1 MQNGQST
8 LSILDIYTHLG
19 CRPSQLYL
27 GALMSRQKLSF
38 FVYWDSNAY
47 SDDLVRE
54 WAEEVKAAAVHYLG
68 QNLLANENIGA
79 DIVAKT
85 KL

>member
-1 MQNGQST
+1 
-8 LSILDIYTHLG
+8 
-19 CRPSQLYL
+19 
-27 GALMSRQKLSF
+27 MSRQKLSF